1 MDFWALPPEIN
12 SGRLY
17 TGAGSCPLMTAAT
30 SWDSIA
36 SELTATAQQWR
47 SVVAA
52 VCATWTGPA
61 SLAMSTAATSYASW
75 LSSTAARAEQTAS
88 QARAAA
94 AAFETARASSAP
106 PPVIAAN
113 RAQLAVL
120 VATNLLGQNTPA
132 IMALE
137 ATYLEMWA
145 QDVAAM
151 AAYQAASA
159 AATAGLPQFTA
170 APQVTNP
177 GSGQSTSTSLQGIWS
192 YLLGGQTVP
201 QLFWAFVQSNISS
214 GPWQEATDLL
224 ALFTVFWGVSAA
236 TGPDSPLGG
245 ALTKISNHI
254 DIPPEPVKPVEPRP
268 ITATTGGGANQLGRL
283 SAPSWAQPP
292 ASPQRPPAARPLA
305 AGQTEIPLPLPTPIP
320 VTGGTPPKQQRPQPE
335 YGAVVRFLPRPPSG
349 G

>member
-1 MDFWALPPEIN
+1 MWAAA
-12 SGRLY
+12 
-17 TGAGSCPLMTAAT
+17 AGWDAICAELGETAAAFGSVLIGLAGVWRGPSADAMTAAGLHY
-30 SWDSIA
+30 SRWLHA
-36 SELTATAQQWR
+36 AAAQ
-47 SVVAA
+47 
-52 VCATWTGPA
+52 
-61 SLAMSTAATSYASW
+61 
-75 LSSTAARAEQTAS
+75 AEQTAS
-88 QARAAA
+88 SARAAA
-94 AAFETARASSAP
+94 AAFETARAAIVP
-106 PPVIAAN
+106 PALIAAN
-113 RAQLAVL
+113 RAQLGAL
-120 VATNLLGQNTPA
+120 VATNVLGHNTAA